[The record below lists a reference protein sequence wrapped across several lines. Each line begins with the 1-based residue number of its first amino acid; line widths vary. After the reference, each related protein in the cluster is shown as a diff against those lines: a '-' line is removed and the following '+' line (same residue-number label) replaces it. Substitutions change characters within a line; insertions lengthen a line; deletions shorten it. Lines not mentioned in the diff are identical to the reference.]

1 MIFSKAKLI
10 QEGGD
15 NIDDYIGIIRESIL
29 NKEGLVSD
37 DASEEFKFFVKNCL
51 STQILDQIGG
61 EMNSFNKKSFR
72 LKQLNNSRSSF
83 SLKEQDQI
91 V

>member
-37 DASEEFKFFVKNCL
+37 EASEEFKFFVKNCL

-83 SLKEQDQI
+83 SLKD
-91 V
+91 

>member
-37 DASEEFKFFVKNCL
+37 EASEEFKFFVKNCL
-51 STQILDQIGG
+51 STQILD
-61 EMNSFNKKSFR
+61 
-72 LKQLNNSRSSF
+72 
-83 SLKEQDQI
+83 
-91 V
+91 